1 MVGSGSELQKHQHE
15 AISMFFSAL
24 KRRHKEAIGL
34 LQIGTLL
41 EYFDLMLYVHMS
53 FLLNDFFFP
62 KTDPHTS
69 ALLTAFAFC
78 STYVLRPLGGFFFG
92 FIGDHIGRKM
102 TVIISSMMMG
112 LSCIL
117 MANLP
122 SYDQIGITA
131 AYGVTLCRILQ
142 GLACQ
147 GEIIGAEIYLIEI
160 TKPPLRYPVVALCSF
175 FASLGGMM
183 ALGLSIL
190 LLLLKIDW
198 RLAFWVGAGISSIGF
213 LARTHLRET
222 PEFLRIRRQKQ
233 QSNKLFKTKAAPKDP
248 QANIHRWSMVAYFLI
263 SCGYPMCFYLAYM
276 HLGTHLKNNYGYT
289 SQDLIQHN
297 FILSLVQCL
306 SFLFYAILSY
316 RINPLKILRY
326 RWFAFLPLMLLYPYW
341 LGLLETPAQVLIFQ
355 ILILVLGVMDVPAA
369 GLMINYFA
377 VLKRFMSAGLI
388 YAFSRMAIYVLTSF
402 GMVYLTGALS
412 HWGVWWIMLFIC
424 LGFDGSIGYFA
435 QLEHLKDPGL
445 FSAILKLRGK
455 LNRYLP
461 QRSKAT

>member
-1 MVGSGSELQKHQHE
+1 MVGSGSEPQKHQHE

-78 STYVLRPLGGFFFG
+78 STYVLRPVGGLFFG

-102 TVIISSMMMG
+102 TVIISSIMMG

-122 SYDQIGITA
+122 TYDQIGITA

-183 ALGLSIL
+183 ALGLSVL
-190 LLLLKIDW
+190 LLLLKMDW
-198 RLAFWVGAGISSIGF
+198 RLAFWMGAGISSIGF

-222 PEFLRIRRQKQ
+222 PEFLRMQRQKQ
-233 QSNKLFKTKAAPKDP
+233 KTSKVLKAKAASKDP
-248 QANIHRWSMVAYFLI
+248 KADIHRWSMLAYFLI

-276 HLGTHLKNNYGYT
+276 HLGTHLKDNYGYT

-297 FILSLVQCL
+297 FILSVVQCL
-306 SFLFYAILSY
+306 SFLLYALLSY
-316 RINPLKILRY
+316 RTNQLKILRY
-326 RWFAFLPLMLLYPYW
+326 RLFAFLPLMLLYPYW
-341 LGLLETPAQVLIFQ
+341 LRLIETPAQVLIFQ

-369 GLMINYFA
+369 GLMINHFP
-377 VLKRFMSAGLI
+377 VLKRFMSASLI

-402 GMVYLTGALS
+402 GVVYLTGAIS
-412 HWGVWWIMLFIC
+412 HWGVWWMMLFIC
-424 LGFDGSIGYFA
+424 LGFDWSIGYFA
-435 QLEHLKDPGL
+435 RLERLKDLGL
-445 FSAILKLRGK
+445 FEVFSKIKDS
-455 LNRYLP
+455 LNRCLP
-461 QRSKAT
+461 HRMKEV